1 MNAIVLILAGGAAA
15 TLCLLAVFVMLLIG
29 MRTEGARLKPSSA
42 SHTRTGNAVR
52 RVLGVY
58 VRRESEETPIE
69 FEEVVRASDTCSL
82 LER

>member
-1 MNAIVLILAGGAAA
+1 MNAIVLILAGGAAV

-42 SHTRTGNAVR
+42 SHTRTGNAAR

-58 VRRESEETPIE
+58 VRREIEEIPAE
-69 FEEVVRASDTCSL
+69 FEGLR
-82 LER
+82 R